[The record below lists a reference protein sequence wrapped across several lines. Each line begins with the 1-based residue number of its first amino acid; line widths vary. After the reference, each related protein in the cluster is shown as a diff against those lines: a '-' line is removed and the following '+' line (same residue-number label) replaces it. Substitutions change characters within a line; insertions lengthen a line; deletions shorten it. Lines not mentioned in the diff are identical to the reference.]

1 METLDF
7 YPISGMQLD
16 TTGFVPEKA
25 CDLEKDQQA
34 MAHGL
39 ILFIY
44 IYIIFFKN

>member
-39 ILFIY
+39 IYIY
-44 IYIIFFKN
+44 IYIIFF